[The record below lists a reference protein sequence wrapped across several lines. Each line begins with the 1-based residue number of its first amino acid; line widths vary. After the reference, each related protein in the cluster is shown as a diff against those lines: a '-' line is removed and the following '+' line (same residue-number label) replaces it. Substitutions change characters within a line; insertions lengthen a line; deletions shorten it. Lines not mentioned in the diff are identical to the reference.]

1 MHVQDVRA
9 DGDVHRGGQAKPVR
23 GREQA
28 LVGVT
33 EPARV
38 YRPADR
44 GADAEPIRY
53 AAAHRLVHDAAGLL
67 RHAEAPVAYL
77 RVHVLRGAQDR
88 LAFMQ
93 EKLSEAQKTYW
104 KEYVPATFPIAV
116 DGDTD
121 TYYTPT
127 EMELK
132 QARQAIV
139 DAKAVVKEVEEL
151 CAVLSGEPI
160 PEDTSNASLIAIEQA
175 KSAMAAAQ
183 ARLDGTKIVAPFAGT
198 VMQVNIKGGD
208 TVAVNST
215 ESGVVEASNAI
226 LMADTSDPYLEV
238 YWGESDWSLVK
249 AGTAVEISFDD
260 LDDQVFPGKITE
272 VDSQLSVSN
281 GSSVV
286 AGKVSLDASYAD
298 LDLPVGASAS
308 VVVVA
313 QRAESAIY
321 IPVEALHDLGSGQ
334 YAVFVMTDGEPRVRM
349 VEVGLQTES
358 YVQVTSGLEAGDI
371 VTTGLTKTK

>member
-1 MHVQDVRA
+1 M
-9 DGDVHRGGQAKPVR
+9 
-23 GREQA
+23 
-28 LVGVT
+28 
-33 EPARV
+33 
-38 YRPADR
+38 
-44 GADAEPIRY
+44 
-53 AAAHRLVHDAAGLL
+53 
-67 RHAEAPVAYL
+67 
-77 RVHVLRGAQDR
+77 
-88 LAFMQ
+88 
-93 EKLSEAQKTYW
+93 
-104 KEYVPATFPIAV
+104 
-116 DGDTD
+116 
-121 TYYTPT
+121 TPT